1 METKQF
7 KAESKRLLDLMI
19 NSIYTNK
26 EIFLRELISN
36 ASDAI
41 DKLAYRSLTDQ
52 NLNIDT
58 SKLEI
63 KIEVDKDK
71 RQIVIKDNGCG
82 MTEQELE
89 NNLGTIAQSGSLAFK
104 EANEKKEDIDI
115 IGQFGVG
122 FYSAFM
128 VSDKVTVESKS
139 VDEAQAHK
147 WESTGAEGYTIES
160 CDKQDVGTTII
171 LHIKE
176 DNEDEKYSEFLEKYK
191 IQELIKRYSD
201 YIRHPIK
208 MDTET
213 INSMIPI
220 WKKEKSKVTKEEYN
234 SFYTEKFN
242 DFMPPLKVIHSSV
255 EGQFTYNALLY
266 IPSHLPYDYYSQE
279 YEKGLQLYSN
289 GVLIMNKCS
298 ELLPDYFGFVKGLVD
313 SPDLS
318 LNISRE
324 MLQHDRQLRII
335 AKNLEN
341 KIKSELQN
349 MLKNDREEYEKFF
362 NTFGMQLKYGTYNNY
377 GMDKDKLKDLLMFYS
392 STEKKLVTLGEYV
405 SRMKEGQ
412 DTIYYASGES
422 VDKIDMLPQ
431 VEGIKD
437 KEYEILY
444 LTENVD
450 EFVMQALQEYE
461 GKKFANVCADNI
473 DLESKEEK
481 EELEKVNEENKSMFE
496 VMKEAINS
504 EVQNI
509 RFTHKLKNHP
519 VCLTSEGAVSIG
531 MEKTLNAMPNNN
543 ENIKAQTILE
553 INENHPIVNKLKD
566 LYQNNKDGLKDYTK
580 VLYSQARLIE
590 GLPIENPTEISN
602 LICNLISK

>member
-147 WESTGAEGYTIES
+147 WESTGAEGYTIEP

-461 GKKFANVCADNI
+461 GKKFAIVCADNI

-566 LYQNNKDGLKDYTK
+566 LYENNKDGLKDYTK